1 VTLAAAAVRGG
12 HTLSFLQSSDHA
24 VGTALP
30 GGTAVINC
38 AQPVSGTVGVT
49 IDATGYPGAAF
60 GVVVKVGAAT
70 PIGVTSA
77 QKGVVQFQGSVKLA
91 QNSTHT
97 VEITV
102 GSTPTAKPVLSFS
115 LVLKCARLP
124 SMAAPSAPSVPAK
137 PSVTVAKPLGPTP
150 ARVTPPQAGT
160 RSALPPINVKLDMD
174 CVVTSTNDQWLAEVR
189 PKNPWLNPPGTA
201 RITANVALLIPPYP
215 IPKWD
220 YFKLPPSIWSP
231 GGPHARITRRAARAA
246 GVWTVTSLHRDRRA
260 DARHHAWASVDAL
273 TTGDAKEEP

>member
-1 VTLAAAAVRGG
+1 
-12 HTLSFLQSSDHA
+12 
-24 VGTALP
+24 
-30 GGTAVINC
+30 
-38 AQPVSGTVGVT
+38 
-49 IDATGYPGAAF
+49 
-60 GVVVKVGAAT
+60 
-70 PIGVTSA
+70 
-77 QKGVVQFQGSVKLA
+77 
-91 QNSTHT
+91 
-97 VEITV
+97 
-102 GSTPTAKPVLSFS
+102 
-115 LVLKCARLP
+115 
-124 SMAAPSAPSVPAK
+124 MAAPSAPSVPAK

-231 GGPHARITRRAARAA
+231 GGPHARIT
-246 GVWTVTSLHRDRRA
+246 LPLPD
-260 DARHHAWASVDAL
+260 L
-273 TTGDAKEEP
+273 TKLTDEQLVLLAFGPLPPCTATAEPMPDTTPGHPLTP